1 MKLWCHVI
9 DAAGDDETIGERAT
23 GQQTFAVSE
32 DTSGPTRLAE
42 PRDTTK
48 NTFGRVRQATLT
60 GGVIGARDTDTERE
74 MREPWKKDPT
84 WRAPTAKEKA
94 AQHPAQKPLSAWTRE
109 DGIDPT
115 QWDVGPASPSAG
127 IRFAD

>member
-23 GQQTFAVSE
+23 GQQTFSVPE

-42 PRDTTK
+42 PLGTTTDTS
-48 NTFGRVRQATLT
+48 GRACQATLT
-60 GGVIGARDTDTERE
+60 GGVTEVRDTNIERE
-74 MREPWKKDPT
+74 MRKPWRKDPT

-94 AQHPAQKPLSAWTRE
+94 AQDPAQTPLSAWILE
-109 DGIDPT
+109 DGNDLAR
-115 QWDVGPASPSAG
+115 WDVGPASPSAG